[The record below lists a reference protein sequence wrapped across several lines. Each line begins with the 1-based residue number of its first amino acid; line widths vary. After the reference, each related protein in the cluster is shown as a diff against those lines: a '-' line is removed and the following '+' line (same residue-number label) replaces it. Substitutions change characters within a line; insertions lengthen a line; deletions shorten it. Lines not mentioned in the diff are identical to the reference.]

1 MIWLR
6 YWFKPPVGDK
16 NVALTELRAIG
27 YGEDYAQEMIEEAMK

>member
-16 NVALTELRAIG
+16 NAALSELRRIG
-27 YGEDYAQEMIEEAMK
+27 YDEANAQEMIEEAMK